1 MFSTLQQSH
10 ARFARSSRRINTILA
25 VLGVWV
31 LLGLVLEYGF
41 HLPTGWVRVLETLDL
56 LILLL
61 FVAAQI
67 GKVLRSPDRREYILE
82 HRLEY
87 ALTIPLL
94 AVLVLVPVAVWIFP
108 DTVAEL
114 ARQWHL
120 RGLSSLLI
128 LLAQIVI
135 VLSLFFGALRVSR
148 RLTRMH
154 IQPARLFIASFVL
167 VIVLGALALLLPR
180 ATTQGITGID
190 ALFTS
195 ASAVCVTGLITVDTP
210 TAFTRLGQV
219 IILLLIQ
226 IGGLGLMTFTTFFAL
241 FSGRLSIKER
251 VLMQDLLSRENL
263 GEIRR
268 TLLQIVGVTL
278 LIEAAGAVLLFV
290 SWDDALF
297 PSTGQRIFSSVFHS
311 VSAFCNAGFSLF
323 GDNLA
328 GRAVAM
334 NVQVNITIAGLI
346 VLGGLGFIT
355 IVNLA
360 GARPWARGSHR
371 LHHRLTAQSRIV
383 LASTGIL
390 IVAAATLF
398 FALEY
403 HNTLA
408 GLRWWEK
415 IMAAVF
421 QSITTRT
428 AGFNTIDTGAIAVPS
443 TLLFLFLMFIGASP
457 GSTGGGI
464 KTTTAALLLLAGI
477 HYIRGKKDIEI
488 GHRTIPW
495 STVDRASAVLF
506 FSLVILALS
515 VFLVSMFEPFALI
528 DILFECVSAMGT
540 VGLSRGITFA
550 LADTSKI
557 ILIFTMLIGRVGA
570 LTLMMAL
577 TRRAPLSRV
586 DYPTEQIMVG

>member
-1 MFSTLQQSH
+1 MFPPIQQSH
-10 ARFARSSRRINTILA
+10 AQFERSSRRINIA
-25 VLGVWV
+25 VAFLGVGV
-31 LLGLVLEYGF
+31 LLSLVLEYGF
-41 HLPTGWVRVLETLDL
+41 RFPPATVRALEIVDL
-56 LILLL
+56 GILLL
-61 FVAAQI
+61 FVTAQL
-67 GKVLRSPDRREYILE
+67 GKLLRSPQRREYMLA

-87 ALTIPLL
+87 ALTFPLL
-94 AVLVLVPVAVWIFP
+94 AVLVLVPVATWILP
-108 DTVAEL
+108 DAAARL
-114 ARQWHL
+114 ARHGHL

-128 LLAQIVI
+128 LLAQVVIVI
-135 VLSLFFGALRVSR
+135 NLVFGAVRVSR
-148 RLTRMH
+148 RLAGFQ
-154 IQPARLFIASFVL
+154 IQPARLFIASFLL
-167 VIVLGALALLLPR
+167 VIAGGTLALLLPR
-180 ATTQGITGID
+180 ATTHGITPVD

-210 TAFTRLGQV
+210 TAFTLLGHV

-226 IGGLGLMTFTTFFAL
+226 IGGLGLMTFTTFVAL
-241 FSGRLSIKER
+241 FSGRLSIRER
-251 VLMQDLLSRENL
+251 VLMQEVLSRENL

-278 LIEAAGAVLLFV
+278 LIEAAGAVLLYC
-290 SWDDALF
+290 SWDATLF
-297 PSTGQRIFSSVFHS
+297 ASPGQRIFSSVFHS

-360 GARPWARGSHR
+360 GARPWARGRYR
-371 LHHRLTAQSRIV
+371 LHRRLTAHTRIV
-383 LASTGIL
+383 VVSTALLIL
-390 IVAAATLF
+390 GGALVFYL
-398 FALEY
+398 LEY

-415 IMAAVF
+415 IMAALF

-428 AGFNTIDTGAIAVPS
+428 AGFNTLDIGAMAVPS
-443 TLLFLFLMFIGASP
+443 TLLFLLLMFIGASP

-464 KTTTAALLLLAGI
+464 KTTTAALLLLSAF
-477 HYIRGKKDIEI
+477 HYLRGRNTIEI
-488 GHRTIPW
+488 GRRGIPW

-506 FSLVILALS
+506 FSLLLLAFS
-515 VFLVSMFEPFALI
+515 VLAVSIFEPFPLI

-550 LADTSKI
+550 LAEESKI

-577 TRRAPLSRV
+577 TRRAPLSRIE
-586 DYPTEQIMVG
+586 YPTEQIMVG